1 MNGQRETD
9 PELSERVLASVFTF
23 VNVPTHIAAV
33 DVATAVETVVQ
44 TDMVIA
50 LCCANENGIE
60 EFSEFIL
67 GGLSRRM
74 AETIREEI
82 EERGTVKNKE
92 GEAAVTALV
101 SGIRD
106 RFQQLKSVMLIWTTI
121 NPEAPHQ
128 QSAPAPAPEQ
138 KPPIW
143 LHQPQAPLGGP
154 VHLTTVQSV

>member
-82 EERGTVKNKE
+82 EE
-92 GEAAVTALV
+92 GEAAVTAL
-101 SGIRD
+101 I
-106 RFQQLKSVMLIWTTI
+106 SVIQGQI
-121 NPEAPHQ
+121 
-128 QSAPAPAPEQ
+128 
-138 KPPIW
+138 
-143 LHQPQAPLGGP
+143 
-154 VHLTTVQSV
+154 SVGEISFVDLDDD